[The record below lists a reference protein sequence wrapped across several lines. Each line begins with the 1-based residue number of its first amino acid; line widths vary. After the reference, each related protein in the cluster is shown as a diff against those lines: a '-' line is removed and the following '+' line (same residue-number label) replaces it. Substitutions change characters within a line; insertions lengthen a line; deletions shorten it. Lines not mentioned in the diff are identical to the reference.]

1 MTAKTASDLQKH
13 TNANAHNVQVEYY
26 GANARLLHS
35 VAAIDLD
42 DMLQSWL
49 VQLKGQRKSPN
60 TMRNYTKAVRQYL
73 KFCDDNELP
82 RELNK
87 SILVAFMAAWPGEA
101 STAVLTLRELKIFA
115 RWLADEEGLDP
126 SGVLS
131 VKPPKADQPVV
142 ADMPADDIKAMMRVC
157 DGSSLRD
164 RRDKALLGLFSDTGM
179 RASEMVALEVA
190 DVDVIECSVIVRRG
204 KGGKG
209 RRSQFSAATAA
220 HVDRYMR
227 SRKQAGHNPRQ
238 GALWVGTRGE
248 TIGYAGIVQT
258 LKKRAAEAGVDGFH
272 LHRMRHSMAVNWMSG
287 GGSQITLMAQAGW
300 SSPTMIGRY
309 VKAAN
314 ERLAAEE
321 FKRLG
326 LSIVD

>member
-1 MTAKTASDLQKH
+1 MTAKTRPDLHKL
-13 TNANAHNVQVEYY
+13 TDPIPNNAQVENY

-35 VAAIDLD
+35 VAAIDLED
-42 DMLQSWL
+42 LLQSWL

-87 SILVAFMAAWPGEA
+87 STLVAFMAAWPGEA

-142 ADMPADDIKAMMRVC
+142 ADMPSDEIQRMLKAC
-157 DGSSLRD
+157 DGTSLRD
-164 RRDKALLGLFSDTGM
+164 RRDKALLALFSDTGM
-179 RASEMVALEVA
+179 RAAEMVALEVS

-220 HVDRYMR
+220 LIDRYMR
-227 SRKQAGHNPRQ
+227 SRKQAGHDPRS

-248 TIGYAGIVQT
+248 CMGYMGIVQT
-258 LKKRAAEAGVDGFH
+258 LKKRAAAADVEGFH
-272 LHRMRHSMAVNWMSG
+272 LHRLRHSMAVNWMSG

-300 SSPTMIGRY
+300 SSPTMVGRY